1 MTKLAEKKKL
11 GVVVNPIAGMGGRV
25 GLKGTDG
32 TDILQRAI
40 ELGAEKQSPKRAT
53 EALEMLR
60 PIQDELQVITPPAE
74 MGEAETRSAGFQ
86 PEVVGTIGS
95 ENTTAEDT
103 ISACTEFLKREVD
116 LILFAGGD
124 GTARDVFKVVGTD
137 TPVLGIPTGV
147 KIHSS
152 VFAINPKR
160 AGKLALLYLQG
171 DAILREGEVMDIDE
185 EAFRSDRVSAR
196 LYGYMQT
203 PYRKRLVQPSKS
215 GTPAIPDERQ
225 KQKDIAEYLVEK
237 MDSGM
242 YFLGP
247 GSTVK
252 AVADVLNIK
261 KTLLGVDVVKDGRV
275 IHKDANEDDLLGF
288 LRENK
293 ASIVVTPIGGQG
305 FVFGRGNQQFSP
317 EVIRNVGRSGIIILA
332 TPGKLASI
340 GLGTPLRVDT
350 GSSEVDALLSGYIR
364 VITGY
369 AEEAMVEL
377 RP

>member
-1 MTKLAEKKKL
+1 VTKLVEKKKL

-32 TDILQRAI
+32 KDILQQAI
-40 ELGAEKQSPKRAT
+40 ELGASKQSPKRAT

-60 PIQDELQVITPPAE
+60 PIQDELQVITAPAE
-74 MGEAETRSAGFQ
+74 MGEDETRSAGFE
-86 PEVVGTIGS
+86 PEVVGTIDS
-95 ENTTAEDT
+95 EITTAEDT
-103 ISACTEFLKREVD
+103 ISACVELLKREVD
-116 LILFAGGD
+116 LVLFAGGD
-124 GTARDVFKVVGTD
+124 GTARDVFSVVGTD

-185 EAFRSDRVSAR
+185 DAFRSDRVSAR
-196 LYGYMQT
+196 LFGYMQT
-203 PYRKRLVQPSKS
+203 PYRKRLVQPAKS

-225 KQKDIAEYLVEK
+225 RQKDIAVYLVEK
-237 MDSGM
+237 MDSGV

-252 AVADVLNIK
+252 AVTDVLNIE
-261 KTLLGVDVVKDGRV
+261 KTLLGVDVVKDGE
-275 IHKDANEDDLLGF
+275 IIYKDANEDDLLGF
-288 LRENK
+288 LGESK

-317 EVIRNVGRSGIIILA
+317 DVIREVGRSQIIILA

-350 GSSEVDALLSGYIR
+350 GSSDVDALLAGYIR

-369 AEEAMVEL
+369 GEEAMVEL